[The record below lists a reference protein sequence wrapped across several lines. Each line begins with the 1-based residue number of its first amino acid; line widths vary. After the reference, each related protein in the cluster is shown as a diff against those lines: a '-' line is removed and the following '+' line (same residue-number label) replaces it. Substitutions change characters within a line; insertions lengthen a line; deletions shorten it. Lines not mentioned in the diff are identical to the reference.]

1 MEKKIDDMIYK
12 LLSRLSSEEY
22 RTLSEFNFSTRL
34 IGLIAFMDLNP
45 KYFKDIKIIRFFNL
59 FDKHKATSSKLDEIE
74 KYINTYD
81 KKRNKY
87 TLVEYSNKIKVD
99 TEQKEAL
106 LEKYEIIKFG
116 YKSLKDAI
124 KVIKE
129 LIDKKELGIDF
140 TDISNLELFHKL
152 NFIDLTEEE
161 KEVII
166 DLYIYWQKQI
176 EEEYYEEK
184 NKKPQTS
191 GIILPLI
198 NIKMSSYPDL
208 YDSFNNEVDI
218 KEKANYIRTLLKQ
231 KDIETVKQLLVD
243 DLEVVYF
250 RIFYDIENE
259 LMILDNYKNISI
271 EEMLVIEDIRNE
283 LLIEKEQ
290 LKKVLGGIVKWKKRK
305 C

>member
-81 KKRNKY
+81 QKRNKY
-87 TLVEYSNKIKVD
+87 TLVEYSNKIKID
-99 TEQKEAL
+99 TEQKEML

-152 NFIDLTEEE
+152 NFIELTEEE

-191 GIILPLI
+191 GIILPLT
-198 NIKMSSYPDL
+198 NIKMNSYPDL

-243 DLEVVYF
+243 DLEIVYF
-250 RIFYDIENE
+250 RIFFDIENE
-259 LMILDNYKNISI
+259 LMILDNYKNIST

-290 LKKVLGGIVKWKKRK
+290 LKKVLGGIVKWKQRK